1 MKAEHRNKARI
12 RLDEKFENFRPI
24 ERYSPPPKGWV
35 RSIRDALGMSMRQLA
50 KRMQMTAPS
59 IQALE
64 ESEANGTI
72 QINTLR
78 RAAEALDCVVIYS
91 VVPKIPLQK
100 MVEDRARIRA
110 IRALNRVSHS
120 MALEDQ
126 QVDRDFE
133 KRVQRYIDKAIDDR
147 SLWD

>member
-1 MKAEHRNKARI
+1 MKAELRNKARI
-12 RLDEKFENFRPI
+12 RLDEKFESFRPLG
-24 ERYSPPPKGWV
+24 RYSPPPKGWV

-64 ESEANGTI
+64 ESEASGTI
-72 QINTLR
+72 QLNTLR
-78 RAAEALDCVVIYS
+78 KAAEALDCVVIYS

-100 MVEDRARIRA
+100 MVEDRARNRA

>member
-1 MKAEHRNKARI
+1 
-12 RLDEKFENFRPI
+12 
-24 ERYSPPPKGWV
+24 
-35 RSIRDALGMSMRQLA
+35 MRQLA